1 MNGFISQHD
10 IFIIQLYAITFVAIG
25 FAILKILK
33 SDVLDFILKGLRYS
47 HENKKKTEIFDT
59 CMMDWTHCS
68 ITQFSFLFPPWQDPS
83 RKFQE
88 HQPGFGNGGHQFVT
102 GRNLCGKNTIVL
114 ILFPGLSYWY
124 SKSLFSYLRIP
135 EIIIPLLLGKKNE
148 IWKCSFVLL
157 KLSTVY
163 LWTTEDTFYLQ

>member
-68 ITQFSFLFPPWQDPS
+68 ITLFSFLFPPWQDPS

-88 HQPGFGNGGHQFVT
+88 HQPGFGNGSHQFVT

-114 ILFPGLSYWY
+114 IFFFQDWVIGTQNH
-124 SKSLFSYLRIP
+124 YLAT
-135 EIIIPLLLGKKNE
+135 LG
-148 IWKCSFVLL
+148 S
-157 KLSTVY
+157 
-163 LWTTEDTFYLQ
+163 QR